1 MKKFILLGA
10 FTLSAIYV
18 KAQTIN
24 EQLYKAVNVNDT
36 TLAETLINKGA
47 DVNFKHKAMNFEMS
61 LLILSVQKDQPK
73 MVKLL
78 VDHKAEVDWKDWFG
92 STALM
97 YAANK
102 GNVAVISYLL
112 KSGADIHFKD
122 KDGNSVLSAAKEGGN
137 AEAIKL
143 IEDSLNKN

>member
-1 MKKFILLGA
+1 MKRFILLVA
-10 FTLSAIYV
+10 FILSVVYV

-24 EQLYKAVNVNDT
+24 DQLYKAVSANDT
-36 TLAETLINKGA
+36 TSAETLINKGA
-47 DVNFKHKAMNFEMS
+47 DVNFKRKVMNFEMS
-61 LLILSVQKDQPK
+61 LLMLSVQQDQFK

-102 GNVAVISYLL
+102 GNVAIIGYLL
-112 KSGADIHFKD
+112 KNGADVHFKD
-122 KDGNSVLSAAKEGGN
+122 KEGNTVLSAAKESN
-137 AEAIKL
+137 HADAIKL

>member
-1 MKKFILLGA
+1 MKRFILLA
-10 FTLSAIYV
+10 VFILSVVYV

-24 EQLYKAVNVNDT
+24 EQLYKAVNANDT

-47 DVNFKHKAMNFEMS
+47 DVNVKHKAMNFEMS
-61 LLILSVQKDQPK
+61 LLMLSVQKDQFK

-102 GNVAVISYLL
+102 GNISIISYLL
-112 KSGADIHFKD
+112 KNGADVHFKD
-122 KDGNSVLSAAKEGGN
+122 KDGNTVLSAAKEGN
-137 AEAIKL
+137 HPDAIKL
-143 IEDSLNKN
+143 IEDSLR